1 MIAFVERPLH
11 IVAATAVVIA
21 ILVIFISPITDL
33 LPAPHLK
40 HMPAA
45 DLFGSVLILA
55 FAMALQRLL
64 ATCTHPVVN
73 PLAQSCDRL
82 ELICLRRC

>member
-21 ILVIFISPITDL
+21 ILVIFVSPITDL

-45 DLFGSVLILA
+45 DLFGSVLMLA
-55 FAMALQRLL
+55 FAMALQSHLVLCSQR
-64 ATCTHPVVN
+64 VVD
-73 PLAQSCDRL
+73 PLVETYDRL
-82 ELICLRRC
+82 ELLCLRRC

>member
-1 MIAFVERPLH
+1 M
-11 IVAATAVVIA
+11 AATAVVIA

-45 DLFGSVLILA
+45 DLFGSVLLLA
-55 FAMALQRLL
+55 VATALQSLL
-64 ATCTHPVVN
+64 ATCIHRVVN